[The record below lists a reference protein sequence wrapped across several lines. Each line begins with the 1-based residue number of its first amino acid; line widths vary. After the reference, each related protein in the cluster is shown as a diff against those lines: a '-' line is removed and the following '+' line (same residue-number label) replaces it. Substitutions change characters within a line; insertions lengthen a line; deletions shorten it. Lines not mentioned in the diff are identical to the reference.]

1 MRESKIR
8 PIAIHLPQ
16 YHPIPENDQWW
27 GKGFTEWTNVVNARP
42 LFPGHYQ
49 PQLPAD
55 LGYYDMRHPE
65 TMHAQAELA
74 KQYGVYGF
82 CYYHYWFNGKL
93 LLETPLHQML
103 ELKEPEMPFMLC
115 WANENWTRRWDGW
128 DQEILMEQKYSD
140 QDDDAHITYLMQF
153 LKDPR
158 YIKMD
163 GKPVLIIYK
172 TFLLPNPQK
181 TAATWRKIAAA
192 NGLELYLCHM
202 AFSYR
207 EKNTLEKGFDAVIDF
222 EPFGIRRKHSV
233 FDEVSKQRRVF
244 DKHNVFHRILS
255 KSGVVTE
262 RMRDPLL
269 KYNVLDYDFCLR
281 ELRSL
286 QQFDFK
292 MYPSL
297 VPGWDNSPRKKND
310 PTLLLKGST
319 PQKFQQWMTNILADF
334 KPFSEQENFVFIN
347 AWNEWA
353 EGNHL
358 EPCLKWGTAYL
369 QGLKNALE
377 ERIPKTRAAHEA

>member
-202 AFSYR
+202 VFSYR

-222 EPFGIRRKHSV
+222 EPFGIRRKLSV
-233 FDEVSKQRRVF
+233 FDEVSRQRRVL
-244 DKHNVFHRILS
+244 DNNIFHRILS
-255 KSGVVTE
+255 RSGIVTE

-292 MYPSL
+292 LYPSL

-369 QGLKNALE
+369 QALKNALE